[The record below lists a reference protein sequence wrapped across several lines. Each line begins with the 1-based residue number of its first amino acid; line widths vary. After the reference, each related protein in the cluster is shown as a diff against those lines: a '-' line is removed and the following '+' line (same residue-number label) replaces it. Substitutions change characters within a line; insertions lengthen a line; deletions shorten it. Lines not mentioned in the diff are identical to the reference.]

1 MTRRTLTLALTGVI
15 AVVTAACSNDESVDE
30 VSSLT
35 TVEVTRGNLSIRAE
49 ATGTVEPI
57 RTVEVKSKAS
67 GEILRLHADVG
78 DQVGP
83 GSLLADI
90 DPRDVQNRFNRTEAD
105 LAVALSGLSYCRF
118 QLWQV
123 EPIVPT

>member
-1 MTRRTLTLALTGVI
+1 MTRRTLTLALAGMV
-15 AVVTAACSNDESVDE
+15 AVVTAACSNNDKSADEG
-30 VSSLT
+30 SSLM
-35 TVEVTRGNLSIRAE
+35 TVEVTRGDLSIRAE

-90 DPRDVQNRFNRTEAD
+90 DPRDVQNRFN
-105 LAVALSGLSYCRF
+105 
-118 QLWQV
+118 
-123 EPIVPT
+123 